1 MTASL
6 RINKK
11 DNKYYVHLNWKED
24 GKRKQKC
31 IGTGLSASGNNKR
44 RAQKCGTQ
52 SCASGKG
59 KFLRRPQTLHL
70 PIFWNSGLKWSDFDF
85 ADRLGD
91 S

>member
-44 RAQKCGTQ
+44 RAQKMRD
-52 SCASGKG
+52 SILREWEGKISQ
-59 KFLRRPQTLHL
+59 KTTN
-70 PIFWNSGLKWSDFDF
+70 ITF
-85 ADRLGD
+85 ADFLEQWIEMVGF
-91 S
+91 